1 MKTTHRIKLLCLVLV
16 CLPLGA
22 MAGPGEAAETAV
34 HAASGVVTKVGKAI
48 EHGASAAASGVA
60 RGFKAAAS
68 GIERGVKAAT
78 GGVERGAEATA
89 SAVSGVAKKVGL
101 PAASAPAKGD

>member
-1 MKTTHRIKLLCLVLV
+1 MKTTHRIKLV
-16 CLPLGA
+16 CAVFILLPLSA
-22 MAGPGEAAETAV
+22 VAGPGETAETAV
-34 HAASGVVTKVGKAI
+34 QAASGVVSKVGKAI
-48 EHGASAAASGVA
+48 EHGASSAASGVA
-60 RGFKAAAS
+60 RGIKAAAS